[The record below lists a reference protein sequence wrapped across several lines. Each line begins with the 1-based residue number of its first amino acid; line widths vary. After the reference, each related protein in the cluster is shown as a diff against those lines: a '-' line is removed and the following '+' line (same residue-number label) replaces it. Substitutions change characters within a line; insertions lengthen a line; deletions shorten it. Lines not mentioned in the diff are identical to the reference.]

1 MTKFTKKVSRAA
13 GRARDKVETKIL
25 VAEGKRSLR
34 SKVDVVK
41 KVTRKAVKAG
51 AVAGAIAA
59 VSVVIRETKK
69 RRRLAT

>member
-13 GRARDKVETKIL
+13 GRTRDKIETKIL
-25 VAEGKRSLR
+25 VAEGKRSFR

-51 AVAGAIAA
+51 AVAGALAA
-59 VSVVIRETKK
+59 VAVVMRETKK
-69 RRRLAT
+69 RRKLAN